1 MIAKNP
7 NNFAKTNLMRK
18 VNDLLLMGK
27 TTQVKRLSL
36 KLITFQSLCVLN
48 TQRLGGLLMDYRVLY
63 TFLPKIHV
71 LKRIQ
76 HL

>member
-1 MIAKNP
+1 MVAKNP
-7 NNFAKTNLMRK
+7 NNFAKTNLMGK
-18 VNDLLLMGK
+18 LNDLLLMGK

-36 KLITFQSLCVLN
+36 KLITFQSFCVLN
-48 TQRLGGLLMDYRVLY
+48 THRLGGLLMDYRVLY
-63 TFLPKIHV
+63 TFLLKIHV